1 MAALNT
7 FRTDGE
13 DFGEQILSKVVK
25 AGRRT
30 YFLDVRAT
38 RANDYFLTITES
50 RKKTAPDGT
59 VSYDRHKIF
68 LYKEDFSKFLEGLEE
83 VIGFIKREKI
93 SAAGSHEDRSF
104 MKDNWVLLGFSGGID
119 SFAAVGLLQAAGYHV
134 TALTLDMRGDSALLE
149 KARLRAGA
157 LGIPWRMRSVRER
170 FEREVVDYFTD
181 SYFRG
186 RTPAP
191 CTRCNSRIK
200 WPCLA
205 AEADA
210 LGIRYIATGHYFRIT
225 SAGGKRYV
233 TRAADNRKDQ
243 SYYLWDLPQE
253 VLDRVLTP
261 MGTVIKRNIVEEL
274 ADRRESMGV
283 CFLEGRPCRDFL
295 RSRDKTEAL
304 RPGPIIDSAG
314 HRLGTH
320 DGAALYTIGQKKGLD
335 LPPGWAVVAIDTA
348 ANRIVAG
355 EEKLLLHR
363 TLEVGECRLVESDEV
378 FGARDIRAVIRGI
391 GRNPE
396 GYAAVFPAASG
407 IRIELEDPAWAPA
420 AGQPVVLYRGER
432 VVGGGILE
440 RYY

>member
-1 MAALNT
+1 MPEHSVFL
-7 FRTDGE
+7 GE
-13 DFGEQILSKVVK
+13 CGRCGSGSNGRWWTIL
-25 AGRRT
+25 
-30 YFLDVRAT
+30 
-38 RANDYFLTITES
+38 
-50 RKKTAPDGT
+50 PT
-59 VSYDRHKIF
+59 VT
-68 LYKEDFSKFLEGLEE
+68 
-83 VIGFIKREKI
+83 
-93 SAAGSHEDRSF
+93 
-104 MKDNWVLLGFSGGID
+104 SGG
-119 SFAAVGLLQAAGYHV
+119 VP
-134 TALTLDMRGDSALLE
+134 
-149 KARLRAGA
+149 RLRA
-157 LGIPWRMRSVRER
+157 
-170 FEREVVDYFTD
+170 
-181 SYFRG
+181 
-186 RTPAP
+186 
-191 CTRCNSRIK
+191 
-200 WPCLA
+200 
-205 AEADA
+205 
-210 LGIRYIATGHYFRIT
+210 
-225 SAGGKRYV
+225 
-233 TRAADNRKDQ
+233 RAATVGSNGPALRQRPTHWGFATSLRDTSSDNRKDQ

-253 VLDRVLTP
+253 ILDRVLTP

-363 TLEVGECRLVESDEV
+363 TLEVGECRLIESDEV

>member
-1 MAALNT
+1 
-7 FRTDGE
+7 
-13 DFGEQILSKVVK
+13 
-25 AGRRT
+25 
-30 YFLDVRAT
+30 
-38 RANDYFLTITES
+38 
-50 RKKTAPDGT
+50 
-59 VSYDRHKIF
+59 
-68 LYKEDFSKFLEGLEE
+68 
-83 VIGFIKREKI
+83 
-93 SAAGSHEDRSF
+93 

-335 LPPGWAVVAIDTA
+335 LPPGWAVGRYRHGGKPDRSRRREAVVASY
-348 ANRIVAG
+348 AG
-355 EEKLLLHR
+355 SRGMSPGRER
-363 TLEVGECRLVESDEV
+363 
-378 FGARDIRAVIRGI
+378 RGI
-391 GRNPE
+391 RCPRYPCGDPGHRPQPRGIRSGLPCRFGDSDRTGGSRVGPGRRAARRFVPRGTGRRRRNP
-396 GYAAVFPAASG
+396 
-407 IRIELEDPAWAPA
+407 RT
-420 AGQPVVLYRGER
+420 VLLTNY
-432 VVGGGILE
+432 
-440 RYY
+440 

>member
-1 MAALNT
+1 
-7 FRTDGE
+7 
-13 DFGEQILSKVVK
+13 
-25 AGRRT
+25 
-30 YFLDVRAT
+30 
-38 RANDYFLTITES
+38 
-50 RKKTAPDGT
+50 
-59 VSYDRHKIF
+59 
-68 LYKEDFSKFLEGLEE
+68 
-83 VIGFIKREKI
+83 
-93 SAAGSHEDRSF
+93 

-200 WPCLA
+200 WPWSLRQRPTHWGFATSLRDTISALPPQA
-205 AEADA
+205 AND
-210 LGIRYIATGHYFRIT
+210 T
-225 SAGGKRYV
+225 SPG
-233 TRAADNRKDQ
+233 AADNRKDQ

-363 TLEVGECRLVESDEV
+363 TLEVGECRLVESD
-378 FGARDIRAVIRGI
+378 RGI
-391 GRNPE
+391 RCPRYPCGDPGHRPQPRGIRSGLPCRFGDSDRTGGSRVGPGRRAARRFVPRGTGRRRRNP
-396 GYAAVFPAASG
+396 
-407 IRIELEDPAWAPA
+407 RT
-420 AGQPVVLYRGER
+420 VLLTNY
-432 VVGGGILE
+432 
-440 RYY
+440 

>member
-1 MAALNT
+1 MPEHSVFL
-7 FRTDGE
+7 GE
-13 DFGEQILSKVVK
+13 CGRCGSGSNGRWWTIL
-25 AGRRT
+25 
-30 YFLDVRAT
+30 
-38 RANDYFLTITES
+38 
-50 RKKTAPDGT
+50 PT
-59 VSYDRHKIF
+59 VT
-68 LYKEDFSKFLEGLEE
+68 
-83 VIGFIKREKI
+83 
-93 SAAGSHEDRSF
+93 
-104 MKDNWVLLGFSGGID
+104 SGG
-119 SFAAVGLLQAAGYHV
+119 VP
-134 TALTLDMRGDSALLE
+134 
-149 KARLRAGA
+149 RLRARAATVGSN
-157 LGIPWRMRSVRER
+157 G
-170 FEREVVDYFTD
+170 
-181 SYFRG
+181 
-186 RTPAP
+186 PAF
-191 CTRCNSRIK
+191 
-200 WPCLA
+200 A

-210 LGIRYIATGHYFRIT
+210 LGIRHIATGHYFRIT

-253 VLDRVLTP
+253 ILDRVLTP

-283 CFLEGRPCRDFL
+283 CFLGGTPVPRLPCEAGIKR
-295 RSRDKTEAL
+295 KAL

-363 TLEVGECRLVESDEV
+363 TLEVGECRLIESDEV

-396 GYAAVFPAASG
+396 GYAAVFLPLRGFGSNWRILRGPRPPGSPSFCTEGNGSSEAESSNGIINELLNLRSG
-407 IRIELEDPAWAPA
+407 WIFQGFIPKKILRCFRIYYLCTSKTSPETAIPMRCYYNAVFAKRRVFD
-420 AGQPVVLYRGER
+420 ER
-432 VVGGGILE
+432 DNFS
-440 RYY
+440 

>member
-1 MAALNT
+1 
-7 FRTDGE
+7 
-13 DFGEQILSKVVK
+13 
-25 AGRRT
+25 
-30 YFLDVRAT
+30 
-38 RANDYFLTITES
+38 
-50 RKKTAPDGT
+50 
-59 VSYDRHKIF
+59 
-68 LYKEDFSKFLEGLEE
+68 
-83 VIGFIKREKI
+83 
-93 SAAGSHEDRSF
+93 
-104 MKDNWVLLGFSGGID
+104 MKDNRVLLGFSGGID

-186 RTPAP
+186 CTPAP

-210 LGIRYIATGHYFRIT
+210 LGIRHIATGHYFRIT

-253 VLDRVLTP
+253 ILDRVLTP

-363 TLEVGECRLVESDEV
+363 TLEVGGMSPDRER
-378 FGARDIRAVIRGI
+378 RGI
-391 GRNPE
+391 RCPRYPCGDPGHRPQPRGIRSGLPCRFGDSDRTGGSRVGPGRRAARRFVPRGTGRRRRNP
-396 GYAAVFPAASG
+396 
-407 IRIELEDPAWAPA
+407 RT
-420 AGQPVVLYRGER
+420 VLLTNY
-432 VVGGGILE
+432 
-440 RYY
+440 

>member
-1 MAALNT
+1 MPEHSVFL
-7 FRTDGE
+7 GE
-13 DFGEQILSKVVK
+13 C
-25 AGRRT
+25 GRC
-30 YFLDVRAT
+30 
-38 RANDYFLTITES
+38 
-50 RKKTAPDGT
+50 
-59 VSYDRHKIF
+59 
-68 LYKEDFSKFLEGLEE
+68 
-83 VIGFIKREKI
+83 
-93 SAAGSHEDRSF
+93 GSGSNGR
-104 MKDNWVLLGFSGGID
+104 W
-119 SFAAVGLLQAAGYHV
+119 
-134 TALTLDMRGDSALLE
+134 
-149 KARLRAGA
+149 
-157 LGIPWRMRSVRER
+157 W
-170 FEREVVDYFTD
+170 DYFTD

-186 RTPAP
+186 CTPAP

-210 LGIRYIATGHYFRIT
+210 LGIRHIATGHYFRIT

-253 VLDRVLTP
+253 ILDRVLTP

-363 TLEVGECRLVESDEV
+363 TLEVGECRLIESDEV

>member
-1 MAALNT
+1 
-7 FRTDGE
+7 
-13 DFGEQILSKVVK
+13 
-25 AGRRT
+25 
-30 YFLDVRAT
+30 
-38 RANDYFLTITES
+38 
-50 RKKTAPDGT
+50 
-59 VSYDRHKIF
+59 
-68 LYKEDFSKFLEGLEE
+68 
-83 VIGFIKREKI
+83 
-93 SAAGSHEDRSF
+93 
-104 MKDNWVLLGFSGGID
+104 MKDNRVLLGFSGGID

-186 RTPAP
+186 CTPAP

-210 LGIRYIATGHYFRIT
+210 LGIRHIATGHYFRIT

-253 VLDRVLTP
+253 ILDRVLTP

-363 TLEVGECRLVESDEV
+363 TLEVGECRLIESDEV
-378 FGARDIRAVIRGI
+378 FGARGDPGHRPQPRGI
-391 GRNPE
+391 RSGLPCRFGDSDRTGGSRVGPGRRAARRFVPRGTGRRRRNP
-396 GYAAVFPAASG
+396 
-407 IRIELEDPAWAPA
+407 RT
-420 AGQPVVLYRGER
+420 VLLTNY
-432 VVGGGILE
+432 
-440 RYY
+440 

>member
-1 MAALNT
+1 
-7 FRTDGE
+7 
-13 DFGEQILSKVVK
+13 
-25 AGRRT
+25 
-30 YFLDVRAT
+30 
-38 RANDYFLTITES
+38 
-50 RKKTAPDGT
+50 
-59 VSYDRHKIF
+59 
-68 LYKEDFSKFLEGLEE
+68 
-83 VIGFIKREKI
+83 
-93 SAAGSHEDRSF
+93 
-104 MKDNWVLLGFSGGID
+104 MKDNRVLLGFSGGID

-186 RTPAP
+186 CTPAP

-200 WPCLA
+200 WPC
-205 AEADA
+205 
-210 LGIRYIATGHYFRIT
+210 
-225 SAGGKRYV
+225 
-233 TRAADNRKDQ
+233 
-243 SYYLWDLPQE
+243 
-253 VLDRVLTP
+253 
-261 MGTVIKRNIVEEL
+261 VEEL

-363 TLEVGECRLVESDEV
+363 TLEVGECRLIESDEV